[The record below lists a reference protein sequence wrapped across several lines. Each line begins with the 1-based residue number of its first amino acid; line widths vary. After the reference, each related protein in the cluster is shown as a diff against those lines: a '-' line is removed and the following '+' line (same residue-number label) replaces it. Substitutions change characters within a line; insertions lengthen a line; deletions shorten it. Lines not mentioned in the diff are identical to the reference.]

1 MVISAPSST
10 PGSKTATTTT
20 LFAFAA
26 SIATGIYLYRRR
38 KSSKMTEAKC
48 PVSGSTGKCPF
59 ASAAT
64 SYPNAAKLN
73 KDGVVTNLSNKRS
86 SDGMGLP
93 ESMSKE
99 TVDMIVATAPA
110 VAPKMLDITKCFYT
124 KVLGKHP
131 ELKQF
136 FNTAVSSKISSKI
149 KTPFGIS
156 TDLSKNIFSSSFRRV
171 VFLPF
176 PLSPNSNR

>member
-1 MVISAPSST
+1 
-10 PGSKTATTTT
+10 
-20 LFAFAA
+20 
-26 SIATGIYLYRRR
+26 
-38 KSSKMTEAKC
+38 MTEAKC
-48 PVSGSTGKCPF
+48 PVSGNTGKCPF

-73 KDGVVTNLSNKRS
+73 KDGVVTNLSNKRA

-99 TVDMIVATAPA
+99 TVDMIIATAPA

-131 ELKQF
+131 GLKQF
-136 FNTAVSSKISSKI
+136 FNTAVSSRCKIC
-149 KTPFGIS
+149 FGIS
-156 TDLSKNIFSSSFRRV
+156 TDLSKNIFSSFFRRYLFI
-171 VFLPF
+171 FLF
-176 PLSPNSNR
+176 SFSPNSHP